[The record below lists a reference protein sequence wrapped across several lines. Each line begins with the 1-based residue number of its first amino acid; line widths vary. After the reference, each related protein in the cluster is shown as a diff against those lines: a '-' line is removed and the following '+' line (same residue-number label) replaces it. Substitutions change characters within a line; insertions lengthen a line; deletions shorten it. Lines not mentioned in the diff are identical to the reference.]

1 MRDKKLVK
9 KNYQKNLFKKSD
21 NKVYNTD
28 NKKEKGK
35 RFNKKEESV

>member
-1 MRDKKLVK
+1 MKNSEKNIKK
-9 KNYQKNLFKKSD
+9 LFKKSD

-28 NKKEKGK
+28 NKKEKGQ